1 MITLIT
7 DQENWYLI
15 DSSLKITRSNIN
27 FVYIS
32 SFVFL
37 FHSNKYFWTWFSS
50 DAEYKNLLKKTV
62 LGFKLFFFNVAQT
75 SKSTKK
81 IALEENFVGNNYF
94 RN

>member
-1 MITLIT
+1 MIT
-7 DQENWYLI
+7 DQGHWYLI

-50 DAEYKNLLKKTV
+50 DTEYKNLLKKTV
-62 LGFKLFFFNVAQT
+62 LGFQLFFSMWHKLQKVQ
-75 SKSTKK
+75 KK
-81 IALEENFVGNNYF
+81 IALEENVVGNNYF